1 MLREHWPRSSK
12 DGEVDMTVVAASPSD
27 TGTRLAVDRT
37 RLAYER
43 TMMAWVRTSA
53 SLISFGFTIHKFF
66 QFHAE
71 GAAVPAGRLLGPGRF
86 GGILVAT
93 GLIALVLASFDH
105 RRSMNMLRAAYGP
118 MPHSAAAAIGIL
130 MAGLGVFALI
140 AMSFG
145 L

>member
-1 MLREHWPRSSK
+1 
-12 DGEVDMTVVAASPSD
+12 MTTLASPSID

-66 QFHAE
+66 QFRVQS
-71 GAAVPAGRLLGPGRF
+71 GDVPASGRVLGPREF

-93 GLIALVLASFDH
+93 GLVALVLASYDH
-105 RRSMNMLRAAYGP
+105 RRSLEALRASYGP
-118 MPHSAAAAIGIL
+118 MPHSVAATIGIVMGSL
-130 MAGLGVFALI
+130 GLLALV
-140 AMSFG
+140 ALVLG